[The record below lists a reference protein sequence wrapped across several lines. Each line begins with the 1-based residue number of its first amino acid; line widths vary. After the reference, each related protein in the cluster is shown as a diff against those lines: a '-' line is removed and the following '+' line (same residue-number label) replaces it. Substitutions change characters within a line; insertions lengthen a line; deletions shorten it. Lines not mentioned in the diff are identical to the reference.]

1 MSSSSMKK
9 NWVRGESL
17 GSGSAA
23 TVNIAIPTNPS
34 THNFPSPTAVKS
46 SLFLTSYSLKT
57 EKDVLDILGPSP
69 NIIKCY
75 GNDCT
80 VENGKRYY
88 NVFLEYA
95 AGGSLAD
102 QLKKYGGRFPEA
114 CARQCTKSILEGLK
128 HIHSKG
134 YVHCDVKPQNILV
147 FDNGVVKIA
156 DLGLAK
162 RRGEINREY
171 VCRGTPMYMS
181 PESLT
186 DNVYESPVD
195 IWALGC
201 TIVEMITGE
210 HAWYVGSCENTW
222 TLMNRIGIG
231 EELPKIPQELSQQGK
246 DFLGKCLVK
255 DPNKR
260 WTAHMLLNH
269 PFIKNP
275 LPQPLPRKTDRP
287 ACMPKGIPCTH
298 QAKMGEGKDFL
309 DKCPGKDPK
318 KGLTAEMP
326 LNHPFMHTKRCSVKR
341 VQKLEAELNKLE
353 SEAELSGL
361 KINFAKSRFGAFGI
375 SDQWK
380 HDAAKYLNCSCLTL
394 LFVYLGIPIGAIN
407 ATKCFLRE
415 VQGQSIQQQQIDIWE
430 WIGDSSGIYTTRSA
444 YNLIW
449 EEIAGGQKED

>member
-17 GSGSAA
+17 GSGSSA

-34 THNFPSPTAVKS
+34 THNFPSPTAIKS

-102 QLKKYGGRFPEA
+102 QLRKYGGRFPEA
-114 CARQCTKSILEGLK
+114 YVRRRTKSILEGLK

-210 HAWYVGSCENTW
+210 HAGT
-222 TLMNRIGIG
+222 
-231 EELPKIPQELSQQGK
+231 
-246 DFLGKCLVK
+246 
-255 DPNKR
+255 
-260 WTAHMLLNH
+260 
-269 PFIKNP
+269 
-275 LPQPLPRKTDRP
+275 
-287 ACMPKGIPCTH
+287 
-298 QAKMGEGKDFL
+298 
-309 DKCPGKDPK
+309 
-318 KGLTAEMP
+318 
-326 LNHPFMHTKRCSVKR
+326 
-341 VQKLEAELNKLE
+341 LEA
-353 SEAELSGL
+353 AR
-361 KINFAKSRFGAFGI
+361 I
-375 SDQWK
+375 
-380 HDAAKYLNCSCLTL
+380 
-394 LFVYLGIPIGAIN
+394 LG
-407 ATKCFLRE
+407 R
-415 VQGQSIQQQQIDIWE
+415 
-430 WIGDSSGIYTTRSA
+430 
-444 YNLIW
+444 
-449 EEIAGGQKED
+449 

>member
-326 LNHPFMHTKRCSVKR
+326 LNHPFVRKPLPPTLPR
-341 VQKLEAELNKLE
+341 
-353 SEAELSGL
+353 
-361 KINFAKSRFGAFGI
+361 KSATPACMP
-375 SDQWK
+375 K
-380 HDAAKYLNCSCLTL
+380 
-394 LFVYLGIPIGAIN
+394 GIPCTHQDKMRRHCIKVVVMKRKS
-407 ATKCFLRE
+407 TLSR
-415 VQGQSIQQQQIDIWE
+415 
-430 WIGDSSGIYTTRSA
+430 
-444 YNLIW
+444 
-449 EEIAGGQKED
+449 